1 MGRLSAFCISGQTW
15 KSSAGLPSPRACMIK
30 DGVTLRVDDQRLRHR
45 WNPKDSNPKRGN
57 DSARGSLPRRELSTG
72 LRDGGGNCWKRR
84 RPNLNSQLST
94 LKSFFFAAGWT
105 SNLYSQISILL
116 FSICLQKPTFR
127 QKCWIF
133 ISFLIF
139 ILPFPYRALSEPLHF
154 FRIMELRT
162 TIKEVMND
170 IHRESTVKVWCFPRE
185 GAEV

>member
-30 DGVTLRVDDQRLRHR
+30 DRVTLRVDDQRLRRR

-84 RPNLNSQLST
+84 RPNLNSQLSNLSFSPQAGPQIST
-94 LKSFFFAAGWT
+94 LKSQFCF
-105 SNLYSQISILL
+105 

-162 TIKEVMND
+162 TTKEVMND